1 MWLLKVLLTG
11 ESVGGSWFDPGPGRA
26 HPNRVNHLKRQ
37 AFQSM
42 AASADEPVLT
52 TATRPPHGLRFGL
65 SGKLLLLTIPL
76 ILIVEILIYV
86 PSIANFRM
94 NRLNDRLAAANT
106 AALVLDAAPS
116 GMVPDALAR
125 QILAS
130 IGARAV
136 AIKTGQQR
144 RLLAAADMPAKIDH
158 DVDMREV
165 SAWTAIVE
173 AFQVMLDNGDEVMRV
188 LGPAPGS
195 GQFIEVVIDE
205 KPLRAAMFRFSRNVL
220 LLSLV
225 MTSITAGLIYY
236 ALHHLF
242 VRPMRRVTANLV
254 AFHEN
259 PESPAHIIAPTKR
272 GDEIGLAERELSDM
286 QRDLVSMLHQKN
298 HLAALGLAVSKINH
312 DLRNLLASSQ
322 LLSDQLASVP
332 DPRVQRFAPKLMRSL
347 ERAIAFCQST
357 LSYGKAQEAPP
368 DRRMIPVEAVV
379 NEVRRI
385 GPGLA
390 SGTSIEWI
398 NAIERGLAVD
408 ADPDQ
413 LFRALLNLVRNAA
426 QALESDKS
434 KVATAKQIR
443 VTGRREGSVTILEIS
458 DTGPGIPIKA
468 RAHLFEAF
476 QGSSRDGG
484 TGLGLA
490 IAAELVRAHGGGA
503 QSGGRHHRGD
513 VPNHDPGSR
522 PWNCTACARRGSGL
536 ENPRF
541 GPKSSPYRSCKAVRE
556 PVAMALFRGGPGSA
570 TSRSGFRFCVG
581 SRSNLILEHMIF
593 RRTADTSADHAPS
606 PYMSRE
612 MRARSSAG

>member
-1 MWLLKVLLTG
+1 MTTSG
-11 ESVGGSWFDPGPGRA
+11 QQPDRT
-26 HPNRVNHLKRQ
+26 
-37 AFQSM
+37 
-42 AASADEPVLT
+42 AARSQ
-52 TATRPPHGLRFGL
+52 RGLRFGL

-76 ILIVEILIYV
+76 ILIAEVLIYV
-86 PSIANFRM
+86 PSIANFRV

-116 GMVPDALAR
+116 GMVPDVLAR
-125 QILAS
+125 QILSS

-136 AIKTGQQR
+136 AIKSGEQR

-158 DVDMREV
+158 DVDMRDMSV
-165 SAWTAIVE
+165 GAAIFG
-173 AFQVMLDNGDEVMRV
+173 AFQVMLDSGDEVIRI

-205 KPLRAAMFRFSRNVL
+205 KPLRAAMFRFSRNLL

-225 MTSITAGLIYY
+225 MAIITAGLIYY

-242 VRPMRRVTANLV
+242 VRPMRRLTANLV

-259 PESPAHIIAPTKR
+259 PESTARIIEPSGR
-272 GDEIGLAERELSDM
+272 RDEIGVAEHELSDM
-286 QRDLVSMLHQKN
+286 QRDLVSMLHQKS

-357 LSYGKAQEAPP
+357 LSYGRVQEAPP
-368 DRRMIPVEAVV
+368 DRRMVPIEPIV
-379 NEVRRI
+379 NEVRESA
-385 GPGLA
+385 GLA
-390 SGTSIEWI
+390 TEASIEWI
-398 NAIERGLAVD
+398 NAIERGLMID

-413 LFRALLNLVRNAA
+413 LFRVLLNLVRNAA

-434 KVATAKQIR
+434 AIAPAKQIR
-443 VTGRREGSVTILEIS
+443 VTGRREGAVAILEIS
-458 DTGPGIPIKA
+458 DTGPGIPAKA
-468 RAHLFEAF
+468 REHLFEAF

-490 IAAELVRAHGGGA
+490 IAAELIRAHGGDLHLVEGTMGA
-503 QSGGRHHRGD
+503 TFRLSIPDRAVDLHSQRE
-513 VPNHDPGSR
+513 
-522 PWNCTACARRGSGL
+522 AR
-536 ENPRF
+536 
-541 GPKSSPYRSCKAVRE
+541 VR
-556 PVAMALFRGGPGSA
+556 VR
-570 TSRSGFRFCVG
+570 
-581 SRSNLILEHMIF
+581 
-593 RRTADTSADHAPS
+593 
-606 PYMSRE
+606 
-612 MRARSSAG
+612 